1 MHKALSTSYFKSIE
15 SIEHKKCHLYYHTYA
30 CVGLPPVILVKKF
43 FQVSM
48 VLPHLWE
55 NKCQVTALSGY
66 RRLR

>member
-55 NKCQVTALSGY
+55 NMVTALSGY